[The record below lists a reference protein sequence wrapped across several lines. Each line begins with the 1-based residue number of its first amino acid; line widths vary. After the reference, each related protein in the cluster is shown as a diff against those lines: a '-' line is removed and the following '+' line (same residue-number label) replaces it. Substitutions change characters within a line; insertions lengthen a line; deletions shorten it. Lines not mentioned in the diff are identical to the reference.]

1 MNIANRKPWQKDL
14 DPFAEEKRKEEREK
28 EHPLAA
34 AKEDRTPENVLAAP
48 TYVPENA
55 GLGGGKQDDRYTL
68 PSDTKTEAAETRAT
82 MREEA
87 NERLEAGEAERIKAN
102 QNSEWLFDTMAD
114 FAEKQ
119 DTRYDELFDM
129 AKTYDYRNA
138 PGVKELLYSY
148 LLGADTAAEDA
159 AASLAGENG
168 GNGDSYSVA
177 MAARAKKE
185 YADKGDAAARDYY
198 DAYLDRLLQIVE
210 ASGGDMN
217 TLFDTMQGNVDT
229 AQKAANTDLT
239 LGKELLESVSKGEE
253 TERKIES
260 DTFSALLKQGDSTAG
275 MEVSPMR
282 IDKEYADMI
291 GGDEGGR
298 YSETDA
304 LMILWDKYPSMRSYI
319 LDKYVAYRDDLNFA
333 E

>member
-229 AQKAANTDLT
+229 AQKA
-239 LGKELLESVSKGEE
+239 VSA
-253 TERKIES
+253 S
-260 DTFSALLKQGDSTAG
+260 
-275 MEVSPMR
+275 
-282 IDKEYADMI
+282 
-291 GGDEGGR
+291 
-298 YSETDA
+298 
-304 LMILWDKYPSMRSYI
+304 
-319 LDKYVAYRDDLNFA
+319 
-333 E
+333 